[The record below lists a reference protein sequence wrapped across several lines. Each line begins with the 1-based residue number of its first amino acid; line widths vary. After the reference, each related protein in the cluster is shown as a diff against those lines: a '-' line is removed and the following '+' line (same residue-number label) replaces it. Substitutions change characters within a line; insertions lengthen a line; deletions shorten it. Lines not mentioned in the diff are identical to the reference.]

1 MIKSFIQSGHGLYDN
16 FWLSIKRNM
25 DLNRF
30 YLHKIFFSKPLHTEK
45 FKKKKYE
52 ELKKT
57 NFDILSRPNYGD
69 FKNS

>member
-1 MIKSFIQSGHGLYDN
+1 MIKSFIQSGHELYDN

-45 FKKKKYE
+45 FKKKIRGI
-52 ELKKT
+52 KKKK
-57 NFDILSRPNYGD
+57 FDILSRPNYGD